1 MTCAAHPAFPVDAEV
16 RAIGAL
22 YPSAAM
28 TYDGGVAPRAGAWIE
43 TLPACGPRPC
53 WAVALPRG
61 HAMAELMDLVSLRP
75 DFADRYPPR
84 SRVGRAGAAASH
96 ARSRPN
102 PTSSVR
108 DEPVSALDVS
118 VQAQVPYLLDD
129 LQTRL
134 GLTYVFISH
143 DLPRAA

>member
-1 MTCAAHPAFPVDAEV
+1 
-16 RAIGAL
+16 
-22 YPSAAM
+22 
-28 TYDGGVAPRAGAWIE
+28 
-43 TLPACGPRPC
+43 
-53 WAVALPRG
+53 
-61 HAMAELMDLVSLRP
+61 MAELMDLVSLRP

-143 DLPRAA
+143 DLPRAAVA